1 MNRSLL
7 DTTTGFGLLLK
18 KFYYMKESFKATC
31 NCICDPEY
39 YTKRLFSFLQNL
51 KKYTKNA

>member
-18 KFYYMKESFKATC
+18 KFYYMTESFKATC
-31 NCICDPEY
+31 IVYVIRNII
-39 YTKRLFSFLQNL
+39 RNVSFHFY
-51 KKYTKNA
+51 KI